1 MQRPGTL
8 AAASRGSA
16 GPDEARGTAAT
27 VPDDRESLS
36 STFPRHRRIRQRGEF
51 GTVFEGGTRL
61 HGRFFTFLVLP
72 TQLRGSRLGIVAS
85 RKFGGA
91 VQRNRAKRLI
101 REMFRQLGPQASGKT
116 IDLVVIPRRE
126 LLTAEFTQVVKDF
139 RSIWRRAVDRMA
151 AHRHG

>member
-1 MQRPGTL
+1 LLRPGTL
-8 AAASRGSA
+8 AAGSRGSA
-16 GPDEARGTAAT
+16 ARGEARSTPGT
-27 VPDDRESLS
+27 VPPDRESLS
-36 STFPRHRRIRQRGEF
+36 STFPKHRRIRQRGEF

-101 REMFRQLGPQASGKT
+101 REMFRQLGPEASGKA

-126 LLTAEFTQVVKDF
+126 LLAAEFTQIVKDF
-139 RSIWRRAVDRMA
+139 GSIWRRAVDRMA
-151 AHRHG
+151 AHRRG